1 LQLGECKDLEDYC
14 TKSIPDGCSFKA
26 VNSDGEI
33 IGVFLS
39 GVIKKPTT
47 DTEPCSLASKT
58 DHQKFKKIMGLMDLI
73 DTKFDIFSLYPSIDC
88 FVDGKIL
95 SVDPKYRGLG
105 IAGQLTDKTIE
116 FMKQNK
122 IQIFHVLCTSHFSA
136 RVCEKLEFTEVF
148 QLPFSEYLD
157 DEGKQ
162 ILCPE
167 KPHVAA
173 RIFTKKV
180 FE

>member
-1 LQLGECKDLEDYC
+1 
-14 TKSIPDGCSFKA
+14 
-26 VNSDGEI
+26 
-33 IGVFLS
+33 
-39 GVIKKPTT
+39 
-47 DTEPCSLASKT
+47 
-58 DHQKFKKIMGLMDLI
+58 MDLI
-73 DTKFDIFSLYPSIDC
+73 DTKFNIFELYPDIDK

-116 FMKQNK
+116 YMKQNQIK
-122 IQIFHVLCTSHFSA
+122 IFHVLCTSHFSA
-136 RVCEKLEFTEVF
+136 RVCEKLDFKEVF
-148 QLPFSEYLD
+148 QLPFTLYLD

-162 ILCPE
+162 VLNPQ

>member
-1 LQLGECKDLEDYC
+1 MACYYREIFSFASLQPADAESC
-14 TKSIPDGCSFKA
+14 T
-26 VNSDGEI
+26 
-33 IGVFLS
+33 
-39 GVIKKPTT
+39 
-47 DTEPCSLASKT
+47 LASKT
-58 DHQKFKKIMGLMDLI
+58 DHEKFKKIMGLMDLI
-73 DTKFDIFSLYPSIDC
+73 DTKFNIFELYPDIDK

-116 FMKQNK
+116 YMKQNQIK
-122 IQIFHVLCTSHFSA
+122 IFHVLCTSHFSA
-136 RVCEKLEFTEVF
+136 RVCEKLDFKEVF
-148 QLPFSEYLD
+148 QLPFTLYVD
-157 DEGKQ
+157 GEGKQ
-162 ILCPE
+162 VLNPQ